1 LPSEPWEFES
11 IGIVGL
17 GVVGGA
23 VRHYYESLG
32 ISPRLYDPGKRLGS
46 LAEINAADLV
56 YVCLPTPYTPGQG
69 FDDGAIAETFAHL
82 SGAKTVVLK
91 STVLPGTT
99 ERYQRRYPQHTV
111 LFNPEFLRD
120 KTAVADF
127 LEPDRQIVGYCRS
140 DEAVAKKVLRLLP
153 RAPHEAVVPA
163 AAAEMIKYATNSF
176 LALKVIFAN
185 ELFDLCEAA
194 DADYDLVKAGV
205 AADARIGD
213 SHFDVLDS
221 GYRGYGGK
229 CLPKDTMSLLD
240 LAEDL
245 GVEMRLLEAAHE
257 VNLRLKAPV
266 PMRRQPAAFAAEA
279 AGEVRSKIA

>member
-1 LPSEPWEFES
+1 LPSHGFRR
-11 IGIVGL
+11 VGVVGV

-23 VRHYYESLG
+23 VRDYLEGEG
-32 ISPRLYDPGKRLGS
+32 IRPLLYDRDKRLGS
-46 LAEINAADLV
+46 QAEVDQADLV
-56 YVCLPTPYTPGQG
+56 FVCVPTPYRPVVG
-69 FDDGAIAETFAHL
+69 FDDSAVDDAIASL

-91 STVLPGTT
+91 STVLPGMT
-99 ERYQRRYPQHTV
+99 EKYQRRYPQHTV

-140 DEAVAKKVLRLLP
+140 DEAVAAEVLRLLP

-163 AAAEMIKYATNSF
+163 AVAEMAKYATNAF
-176 LALKVIFAN
+176 LAMKVVFAN
-185 ELFDLCEAA
+185 ELFDLAQALNIDYAQVRVSLAA
-194 DADYDLVKAGV
+194 DL
-205 AADARIGD
+205 RIGG
-213 SHFDVLDS
+213 SHLEVLDG

-229 CLPKDTMSLLD
+229 CLPKDTMALLD

-257 VNLRLKAPV
+257 VNSRLKAPV
-266 PMRRQPAAFAAEA
+266 PMRRQPAAFVAEA